1 MGNLN
6 YSINLFVINY
16 DNLIILV
23 GWHFNAKFVKSILL
37 TNFALYVKRCEAHLD
52 LG

>member
-1 MGNLN
+1 MATLIIQL
-6 YSINLFVINY
+6 INFVINY